1 MRFKQTLALI
11 FRYKSIY
18 NLGLSCILLRIGIQR
33 FFAPFIACLLFVER
47 RLNWCQLCKHTDVR
61 LQEEQ
66 DGQGGGAR
74 QVKVSLSAARTTQG
88 STPMFCWPLCFSIL
102 SRLCV
107 SNTLKPWLY
116 IYICLC
122 LTLTISLYQ
131 RKVRPLVCVRYR
143 LHLGVSGGKVS
154 HYLRVIWSL
163 FRCGVSYT
171 ILHNMAV
178 CNVLL

>member
-11 FRYKSIY
+11 FRYKSTY
-18 NLGLSCILLRIGIQR
+18 NLGLSCLLLLIGIQR

-116 IYICLC
+116 IYMFVPHFNHFSLPAKSQASCLC
-122 LTLTISLYQ
+122 SLSAT
-131 RKVRPLVCVRYR
+131 
-143 LHLGVSGGKVS
+143 SGCF
-154 HYLRVIWSL
+154 WW
-163 FRCGVSYT
+163 
-171 ILHNMAV
+171 
-178 CNVLL
+178 